1 MFAISNLSVTTQV
14 DGVDEDNILFAPE
27 IGKLRALYAAA
38 HKEVAKAERA
48 ERCREEMEEAEVLA
62 RAKTE
67 AKEAAKEAAKDAL
80 KEKDCRKV
88 PAKTKVAL
96 EEALGQK
103 HPGTPGLTGKQHSST
118 GRSFL
123 QLLLKAKKEGSYDL
137 PRWEDRCPF
146 CCTKLE
152 QTKNRSLVLPRKPGP

>member
-1 MFAISNLSVTTQV
+1 M
-14 DGVDEDNILFAPE
+14 FAPE

-88 PAKTKVAL
+88 PAKTKIAL

-123 QLLLKAKKEGSYDL
+123 QILLGRTTYQDGKTGVLLLPLAPAPPPNPPPDSWQDDREGGSR
-137 PRWEDRCPF
+137 PRR
-146 CCTKLE
+146 
-152 QTKNRSLVLPRKPGP
+152 

>member
-1 MFAISNLSVTTQV
+1 M
-14 DGVDEDNILFAPE
+14 FAPE

-38 HKEVAKAERA
+38 HKEVGKAERA

-88 PAKTKVAL
+88 PEKKQGSTRRSAGTKTSGDTRSNWETAFL
-96 EEALGQK
+96 
-103 HPGTPGLTGKQHSST
+103 HGT
-118 GRSFL
+118 
-123 QLLLKAKKEGSYDL
+123 
-137 PRWEDRCPF
+137 
-146 CCTKLE
+146 
-152 QTKNRSLVLPRKPGP
+152 

>member
-1 MFAISNLSVTTQV
+1 
-14 DGVDEDNILFAPE
+14 
-27 IGKLRALYAAA
+27 
-38 HKEVAKAERA
+38 
-48 ERCREEMEEAEVLA
+48 MEEAEVLA

-152 QTKNRSLVLPRKPGP
+152 QTKNRSPLKNRNIFHEEFDLSWKSWCFSQKTNFLERKKSTV